1 MIQKCNSKEMK
12 CNILMVQ
19 FTSYKPFYGKVPFLY
34 IYSFAV
40 VCINMQTFEYIED
53 IPLVRL

>member
-1 MIQKCNSKEMK
+1 
-12 CNILMVQ
+12 MVQ
-19 FTSYKPFYGKVPFLY
+19 FTSYKPFYGKVPLYLLY

-53 IPLVRL
+53 IPLVRLWRISRQVDP